1 MPVAQSIAFDDQG
14 EAVQTV
20 GFDYDAVA
28 REVDG
33 EQDEPEQGHAAIEH
47 LERAFE
53 AGREQ
58 GRAEGQREVLARL
71 FHRAQT
77 STQIVER
84 AAAMAFAATWP
95 DDTPCPLNASDLASF
110 TGVSRRTAERRVQ
123 KAKLSHSFPDK
134 HCSECA
140 SVSPPPYW

>member
-33 EQDEPEQGHAAIEH
+33 EQDEPEQGPAAIEH

>member
-1 MPVAQSIAFDDQG
+1 
-14 EAVQTV
+14 
-20 GFDYDAVA
+20 
-28 REVDG
+28 
-33 EQDEPEQGHAAIEH
+33 